1 MSTALKK
8 YEPQE
13 FAALDPQ
20 SPAKRAFEAN
30 IGEEGFS
37 MSDLIRVKMPSG
49 GGLIW
54 TIDGSSGP
62 EATQSIDGVLVF
74 QARNGV
80 LWPSQE
86 PADDSKPVVDTI
98 DMKVG
103 RIRGEI
109 KRDESGVIIGIST
122 ATDLEMVKTI
132 AQHEIKDASG
142 KGTGTVDWNALP
154 YTQFGTGKGGHG
166 KFAKEGR
173 VLFILRKGSV
183 LPLMLRTGPSAVGIV
198 KKFLT
203 QMELPYWHCVVS
215 LTLKEEKSNGGQK
228 YSAPVPRVIGQLPP
242 EAIETIEKSY
252 KGPLEMAW
260 NAGRIVD
267 AGEEAAEA

>member
-1 MSTALKK
+1 MNALKK

-20 SPAKRAFEAN
+20 SPAKLAFEAN

-54 TIDGSSGP
+54 TIDGASGP
-62 EATQSIDGVLVF
+62 EASQTIDGVLVY

-80 LWPSQE
+80 LWPSQD
-86 PADDSKPVVDTI
+86 PADDSHPVVDTI
-98 DMKVG
+98 DMQIG

-109 KRDESGVIIGIST
+109 TRGANGRITGIST
-122 ATDLEMVKTI
+122 ATDPEMVKVL
-132 AQHEIKDASG
+132 ADQELKDANG
-142 KGTGTVDWNALP
+142 KGTSTVDWNALP

-183 LPLMLRTGPSAVGIV
+183 LPLMLRTGPSAVAIM

-203 QMELPYWHCVVS
+203 QMELPYWHCVIS
-215 LTLKEEKSNGGQK
+215 ISLKEQKSKGGQK
-228 YSAPVPRVIGQLPP
+228 YSEPVPKVIGHLPP
-242 EAIETIEKSY
+242 EAIVTIEKKY
-252 KGPLEMAW
+252 KGPLEMSW

-267 AGEEAAEA
+267 AEEDSAEA